1 LLSLEGGNVVTTIEF
16 ITKKLNKAKVAWEVQ
31 SKKPNVTPSEI
42 ENLAEKVKHYQ
53 IVLDLLLKNSKD

>member
-16 ITKKLNKAKVAWEVQ
+16 ITKKLNKAMVALEVQ

>member
-1 LLSLEGGNVVTTIEF
+1 MTTIEF
-16 ITKKLNKAKVAWEVQ
+16 ITRKLNKAMVALDVQ